1 MSIDSYEAIID
12 TLSDADA
19 VTALGE
25 LHNRLNGA
33 QVLDRLVDT
42 YLREGISLVLGA
54 GVSASCGAP
63 SWTELL
69 LRLHAANAQVTGVDL
84 SRISSVYAESVA
96 SDGPLI
102 SARLAASSIGDDSD
116 VFKNLLRKEIYD
128 RLASPRSHLVKELA
142 RLAQACEGHSGV
154 RGIVTYN
161 YDTLIEDEFDELGR
175 HYTRLDRND
184 RGGGHGIQ
192 VRHVHGFLGR
202 TQLADEWVVLTE
214 RAYHKE
220 YASPFSW
227 SNIVQLNAFRES
239 SCVFVGLSMT
249 DPNLRRLLEA
259 AKQTATPKHYCFL
272 RRTAWTALQNS
283 LGAVWETRGRGK
295 GKPSDEQKAKV
306 EVRFKIAA
314 AMADASRA
322 GALRELGVETIW
334 YDTHDKLPAL
344 IMNVREGK
352 KGAAT

>member
-1 MSIDSYEAIID
+1 MSIDTYEAIID
-12 TLSDADA
+12 TMSDADA
-19 VTALGE
+19 TKVLEE
-25 LHNRLNGA
+25 LTRK
-33 QVLDRLVDT
+33 LDRAPVLSALVDI
-42 YLREGISLVLGA
+42 YLKDGVSLILGA

-63 SWTELL
+63 SWAELL
-69 LRLHAANAQVTGVDL
+69 LRLHAANAKVDGVDL
-84 SRISSVYAESVA
+84 SKISSVYAESVA

-102 SARLAASSIGDDSD
+102 SARLAASGVNDDSD
-116 VFKNLLRKEIYD
+116 DFKELLRKEIYE
-128 RLASPRSHLVKELA
+128 RLASRSELVKELA

-154 RGIVTYN
+154 RGLVTYN

-175 HYTRLDRND
+175 HYARLDRSD
-184 RGGGHGIQ
+184 RGVGHGIQ

-202 TQLADEWVVLTE
+202 TKLAEEWVVLTE

-259 AKQTATPKHYCFL
+259 AKQTATPTHYCFL
-272 RRTAWTALQNS
+272 RKTLWTALRNN
-283 LGAVWETRGRGK
+283 LGAGWETRGRGK
-295 GKPSDEQKAKV
+295 GKPAGKEWEQV
-306 EVRFKIAA
+306 GVRFQIAA

-322 GALRELGVETIW
+322 AALLELGVQAIW
-334 YDTHDKLPAL
+334 YDNHNELPAL
-344 IMNVREGK
+344 IKSIREGK

>member
-1 MSIDSYEAIID
+1 MTIDSYEAIIA
-12 TLSDADA
+12 TLSDAEA
-19 VTALGE
+19 STALQE
-25 LHNRLNGA
+25 LEQKLDS
-33 QVLDRLVDT
+33 QPVLQTLIDT
-42 YLREGISLVLGA
+42 YLRDGISLVLGA
-54 GVSASCGAP
+54 GVSSSCGAP

-69 LRLHAANAQVTGVDL
+69 LRLHAANAKVGGVDL
-84 SRISSVYAESVA
+84 SKISSVYAEAVA

-102 SARLAASSIGDDSD
+102 SARLAASGINDDSSR
-116 VFKNLLRKEIYD
+116 FKGLLRTEIYSQ
-128 RLASPRSHLVKELA
+128 LTATRSDLVRELA

-154 RGIVTYN
+154 RGLVTYN

-175 HYTRLDRND
+175 HYTRLDRTD
-184 RGGGHGIQ
+184 RGVGHGIQ

-202 TQLADEWVVLTE
+202 SELPDEWVVLTE

-259 AKQTATPKHYCFL
+259 AKQTATPQHYCFL
-272 RRTAWTALQNS
+272 RKTSTTALQNN
-283 LGAVWETRGRGK
+283 LDAAWQTRGRGK
-295 GKPSDEQKAKV
+295 GKPAGKEWEQV
-306 EVRFKIAA
+306 EVRFRVAA

-322 GALRELGVETIW
+322 AALLELGVHTIW
-334 YDTHDKLPAL
+334 YEDHDKLPPL
-344 IMNVREGK
+344 IKSVREGK
-352 KGAAT
+352 HGGAT

>member
-1 MSIDSYEAIID
+1 MTIDSYEAVIATID
-12 TLSDADA
+12 DGDAAKALNELKTKLDSAAIMDA
-19 VTALGE
+19 
-25 LHNRLNGA
+25 
-33 QVLDRLVDT
+33 LVDA
-42 YLREGISLVLGA
+42 YLKDGISLVLGA

-69 LRLHAANAQVTGVDL
+69 LRLHAVNAKVGGVDL
-84 SRISSVYAESVA
+84 SKISSVYAESVT

-102 SARLAASSIGDDSD
+102 SARLAAGGVSDDAD
-116 VFKNLLRKEIYD
+116 GFKDQLRQEIYN
-128 RLASPRSHLVKELA
+128 RLDATRSDLVKELA
-142 RLAQACEGHSGV
+142 RLAQSCEGHSGV

-161 YDTLIEDEFDELGR
+161 YDTLLEDEFEELGR
-175 HYTRLDRND
+175 HYVRLDRSD
-184 RGGGHGIQ
+184 RGAGHGIQ

-202 TQLADEWVVLTE
+202 TKLQDEWIVLTE
-214 RAYHKE
+214 RAYHNE

-272 RRTAWTALQNS
+272 RRTVWTALQNS

-295 GKPSDEQKAKV
+295 GKPSDDQKQKV
-306 EVRFKIAA
+306 ETRFRLAA

-322 GALRELGVETIW
+322 EALRELGVETIW
-334 YDTHDKLPAL
+334 YEDHDKLPPL
-344 IMNVREGK
+344 IKSVREGK
-352 KGAAT
+352 KGATS